1 MAPIEPNLQVRGRG
15 ERRELRREFR
25 ARRTALTPPEQR
37 DHARAVARHFFARGL
52 HLRGR
57 TIGAYVA
64 NDGELDPAPLL
75 QRLLTGRK
83 RLALPVVRANGV
95 MEFYRLR
102 ADTVLIPN
110 RYGIPE
116 PAPGAAYVGPL
127 SIDLLL
133 VPLVAFDHF
142 GMRLGMGAGFY
153 DRFVGR
159 LPQALR
165 PRLIGLAHEAQ
176 RSLDPLPFAEWDAP
190 LDGVLT
196 ERGFQAFETET
207 EWR

>member
-1 MAPIEPNLQVRGRG
+1 MASIEPKLRPTGRG

-25 ARRTALTPPEQR
+25 RRRVALTSTEQLA
-37 DHARAVARHFFARGL
+37 HAEAVARHFFARGL
-52 HLRGR
+52 QLRGR

-75 QRLLTGRK
+75 GRLLATRK
-83 RLALPVVRANGV
+83 RLALPVVRDDGS
-95 MEFYRLR
+95 MEFYRFRSGTTL
-102 ADTVLIPN
+102 TPN

-116 PAPGAAYVGPL
+116 PAPGAAYVGAL

-142 GMRLGMGAGFY
+142 GVRLGMGAGFY

-165 PRLIGLAHEAQ
+165 PRLIGLAHEVQ

-196 ERGFQAFETET
+196 ERGWQTFDNGD
-207 EWR
+207 